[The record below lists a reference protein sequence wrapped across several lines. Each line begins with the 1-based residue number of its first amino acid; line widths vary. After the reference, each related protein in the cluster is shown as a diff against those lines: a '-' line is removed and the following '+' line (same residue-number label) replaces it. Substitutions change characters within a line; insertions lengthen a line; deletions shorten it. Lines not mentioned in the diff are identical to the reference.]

1 MIFDTLLLPT
11 DGRNPAEAPATRGL
25 TLTAQLDATVHV
37 LSVADSGLATSVTYV
52 GDSSRIRARL
62 REQAAQHVEQLE
74 TEARDRG
81 LDIETIVHEV
91 IPAEE
96 IVAYA
101 DEQNLDMIVMG
112 THGRG
117 GFRRA
122 VVGSVTDKLIRT
134 ANVPVLS
141 VRTIGD
147 ASNDNEAS
155 R

>member
-1 MIFDTLLLPT
+1 M
-11 DGRNPAEAPATRGL
+11 
-25 TLTAQLDATVHV
+25 
-37 LSVADSGLATSVTYV
+37 
-52 GDSSRIRARL
+52 
-62 REQAAQHVEQLE
+62 EQLE

-101 DEQNLDMIVMG
+101 DEQNIDMIVMG